1 MICCA
6 CQGIEDIFGKK
17 KAARELKKYRSKGA
31 VGTTRMLIEA
41 IQREGVAAR
50 DLLDI
55 GGGIG
60 AIQHELLK
68 AGVKSTTGVEASTA
82 YIEVAGEEAERQG
95 HADRV
100 CFHHGDFVALAP
112 KIEEAEI
119 VTMDRVICCYPDMD
133 RLLSLSLDR
142 AGRLY
147 GLVYPRDSW
156 WMGVMIPIVNFG
168 LWALGKRFR
177 TYLHASRE
185 VEKRVLERGFTRRY
199 YARTFMWQVV
209 VYGK

>member
-1 MICCA
+1 M
-6 CQGIEDIFGKK
+6 
-17 KAARELKKYRSKGA
+17 
-31 VGTTRMLIEA
+31 
-41 IQREGVAAR
+41 
-50 DLLDI
+50 
-55 GGGIG
+55 
-60 AIQHELLK
+60 
-68 AGVKSTTGVEASTA
+68 
-82 YIEVAGEEAERQG
+82 
-95 HADRV
+95 
-100 CFHHGDFVALAP
+100 
-112 KIEEAEI
+112 
-119 VTMDRVICCYPDMD
+119 ICCYPDMD

-168 LWALGKRFR
+168 LWALGKHFR
-177 TYLHASRE
+177 MFLHASRE